1 MNIFFRG
8 LLISA
13 VLLSGCAFSPA
24 NTTPPSP
31 TIVTSFSI
39 LADITS
45 RIVGDTM
52 PVVSIVA
59 ADNDTHAFE
68 PSPAD
73 AARVADATVIVTLGL
88 EFEGWFDDIYTA
100 SGSTAPV
107 FVASTPLTPLPAQDH
122 ADETHADET
131 HADENESHGE
141 FDPHV
146 WQDVSNV
153 STMVGYLAT
162 ELSTQF
168 PEHARTF
175 ARNAAEYQAELAAL
189 DQEIIALSQE
199 IPAERRL
206 LITNHDT
213 FGYFAARY
221 GYTVVDSVLG
231 SVSTEG
237 GDPGATQIAA
247 LAEVVQRLGI
257 RTIFVE
263 NTSNTQ
269 ISENLAKEVG
279 ITLAPPL
286 YTDALGGADSSGA
299 TYVAM
304 MRYNIQTIHSAL
316 MP

>member
-1 MNIFFRG
+1 MHIVIRG
-8 LLISA
+8 LILGA
-13 VLLSGCAFSPA
+13 LLLNSCTGAPST
-24 NTTPPSP
+24 NTPIAP

-39 LADITS
+39 LADITAQ
-45 RIVGDTM
+45 IVGDTM
-52 PVVSIVA
+52 PVASIVA

-73 AARVADATVIVTLGL
+73 VARVADAAVVVTLGL
-88 EFEGWFDDIYTA
+88 EFEGWMDDMYAA
-100 SGSTAPV
+100 SGSKAPIII
-107 FVASTPLTPLPAQDH
+107 ASTPLTPLPADDH
-122 ADETHADET
+122 GVETDVHAEEE
-131 HADENESHGE
+131 AGHGE
-141 FDPHV
+141 YDPHV

-153 STMVGYLAT
+153 SAMVAYLTT
-162 ELSTQF
+162 ELSAQF
-168 PEHARTF
+168 PEHAPTF
-175 ARNAAEYQAELAAL
+175 ASNAAQYQAELAAL
-189 DQEIIALSQE
+189 DQEIMTLSQE

-221 GYTVVDSVLG
+221 GYTIVDSVLG
-231 SVSTEG
+231 SVTTEG
-237 GDPGATQIAA
+237 GDPGATQIAT
-247 LAEVVQRLGI
+247 LADSVQKLGI

-269 ISENLAKEVG
+269 ISENLANEAG

-286 YTDALGGADSSGA
+286 YTDALGGPESNGA

-304 MRYNIQTIHSAL
+304 MRYNIQTIHTAL